1 MSELIITERSNMVAL
16 ANAVRNKTGQTEELT
31 FGEIV
36 ANINDIS
43 VGAEIKNQDI
53 TIKENGTYTASDG
66 YTGFGTVTVET
77 EVAKNQ
83 NITIKENGTYTPD
96 SGFTGFGS
104 VTVEVEGSDDS
115 CEPMFTSTAVG
126 FIPDVP
132 RGFANSTL
140 TIDFESSAI
149 GSLT

>member
-1 MSELIITERSNMVAL
+1 MADLIITERSNMVAL
-16 ANAVRNKTGQTEELT
+16 ANTVRNKTGQTKELT
-31 FGEIV
+31 FGEIFDTFE
-36 ANINDIS
+36 N
-43 VGAEIKNQDI
+43 AEIAKNQDI
-53 TIKENGTYTASDG
+53 TITENGTYTADDG
-66 YTGFGTVTVET
+66 YTGFGTVKVET

-126 FIPDVP
+126 IIPDVP
-132 RGFANSTL
+132 KGFANSTL

-149 GSLT
+149 GSLS